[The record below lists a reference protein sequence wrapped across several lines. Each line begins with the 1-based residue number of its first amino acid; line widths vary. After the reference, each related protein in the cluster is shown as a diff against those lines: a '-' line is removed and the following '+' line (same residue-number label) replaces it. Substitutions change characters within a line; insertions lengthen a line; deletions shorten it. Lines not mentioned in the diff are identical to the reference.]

1 MFALKPISR
10 DSIDGALARAERY
23 RLLNEPHEAESIC
36 RDILEVDPTN
46 RQARISLVL
55 ALTDEIPQESGAFAG
70 AMEAMSSLET
80 EYDRTYYSGIAWER
94 RAKASYAA
102 RAVGTNSSI
111 YMTGP
116 LRRCGSSSE
125 AEHLRPAGNDDAV
138 LRWNACVRFL
148 DRHKE
153 LGPAMEEASDLFF
166 PSKAWSPAPRD
177 DCFSDAANSVL
188 NREARRRTL
197 SQSGKHSRD
206 ERCDSCRE
214 LATWSGNERNQTVG
228 DEPLWQRSRG
238 DVLA

>member
-70 AMEAMSSLET
+70 AMEAMSGLET
-80 EYDRTYYSGIAWER
+80 EYDRSYYSGIAWER

-102 RAVGTNSSI
+102 RAVGASNSI
-111 YMTGP
+111 YDWTVKA
-116 LRRCGSSSE
+116 LRLFGE

-153 LGPAMEEASDLFF
+153 LGPTMEEASE
-166 PSKAWSPAPRD
+166 PI
-177 DCFSDAANSVL
+177 
-188 NREARRRTL
+188 L
-197 SQSGKHSRD
+197 S
-206 ERCDSCRE
+206 E
-214 LATWSGNERNQTVG
+214 
-228 DEPLWQRSRG
+228 
-238 DVLA
+238 